1 MEAILNILNQCAV
14 SFDLPILDWIQAN
27 LQSELLDTVMPII
40 TTFGDAGI
48 FWMVCAVLLLFFPK
62 TRRIGLGMGF
72 AMAMGLL
79 VCNVTLKPLVG
90 RIRPYDYQINELGR
104 TWESLLV
111 GGKLLIDT
119 PHDFSFPSGHTIAS
133 FEAAVVLLKNSK
145 KMGIPAMILAV
156 LIAFSR
162 MYLYV
167 HYPTDVIASI
177 ILGTI
182 LAFIGDAIAAK
193 VAPKLG
199 ARKKGKYEA

>member
-1 MEAILNILNQCAV
+1 MTGILNQLAV
-14 SFDLPILDWIQAN
+14 SFDLPILEWIQAN
-27 LQSELLDTVMPII
+27 MQNGFLDFIMPII
-40 TTFGDAGI
+40 TIFGDAGI
-48 FWMVCAVLLLFFPK
+48 FWIAWSVLLILFPR
-62 TRRIGLGMGF
+62 TRKIGLGMGF
-72 AMAMGLL
+72 ALMMGLVL
-79 VCNVTLKPLVG
+79 RNMTLKPLVA
-90 RIRPYDYQINELGR
+90 RVRPYDFQLSEFQKVIP
-104 TWESLLV
+104 
-111 GGKLLIDT
+111 LLIEAQ
-119 PHDFSFPSGHTIAS
+119 HDFSFPSGHTIAS